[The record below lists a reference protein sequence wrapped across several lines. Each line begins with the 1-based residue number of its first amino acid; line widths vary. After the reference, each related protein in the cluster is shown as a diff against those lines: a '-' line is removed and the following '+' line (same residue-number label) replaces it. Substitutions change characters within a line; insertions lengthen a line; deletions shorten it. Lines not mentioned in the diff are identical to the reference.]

1 MAKKE
6 EKEPKNQDFEQEQE
20 LEEEHFEE
28 DFGEVL
34 AHWEF
39 HEYQRPD
46 RSRKWYI
53 WFAIIIVILI
63 LLSISDFSFTVFT
76 YADRT
81 FDISFYQNPLF
92 IILISLFALVYFYT
106 ERQEPDKL
114 NFFVTEDGILIEN
127 RLVEYKDIES
137 FYIVYQPPG
146 VKNVYFQPKNHV
158 IPLITIPLEDANP
171 VELRHILLDFI
182 EEDLD
187 KEDEPAS
194 DSLSR
199 ALKL

>member
-1 MAKKE
+1 MAKNEK
-6 EKEPKNQDFEQEQE
+6 KEPKNEE
-20 LEEEHFEE
+20 LDAEHADD
-28 DFGEVL
+28 DFGEIL

-39 HEYQRPD
+39 HEYEKPTRNK
-46 RSRKWYI
+46 KWYI
-53 WFAIIIVILI
+53 WFAIIFIILI
-63 LLSISDFSFTVFT
+63 LLSISDFSITVFT

-92 IILISLFALVYFYT
+92 VILIALFALVYFYT
-106 ERQEPDKL
+106 ERQEPNKL
-114 NFFVTEDGILIEN
+114 NFFVAEDGILIED

-146 VKNVYFQPKNHV
+146 IKNVYFQPKNH
-158 IPLITIPLEDANP
+158 ILPLITIPLEDSNP

-182 EEDLD
+182 EENLD